1 MMPNNKSISE
11 AMLDCY
17 QVSKNFG
24 GLQALS
30 DVNLRVKEG
39 TVHSLI
45 GPNGAGKSTLLNV
58 ITGMI
63 VPTHGSV
70 VFDGKP
76 LGNVSPHEINQL
88 GMAKVFQTPAI
99 FPEMSLLQNV
109 CIPALAARDGA
120 FKLNMFDRGEGDP
133 IESFAEETLAE
144 VGLQEVMH
152 SEARFLSRGDKR
164 RLELAIC
171 IAHRPKLLLL
181 DEPTAGMARHETE
194 STIELLRKI
203 SKSGMTMVI
212 VEHDM
217 NVVFALSDIISVLA
231 QGSIIAEGNPD
242 DVKGN
247 PKVIEAYLGEEQE

>member
-1 MMPNNKSISE
+1 MPNSKSLSE

-24 GLQALS
+24 GLQALD

-39 TVHSLI
+39 TIHSLI

-63 VPTHGSV
+63 TPTHGSV
-70 VFDGKP
+70 VFNGKP
-76 LGNVSPHEINQL
+76 LGNVKPHQINQL

-99 FPEMSLLQNV
+99 FPEMSLLLNV

-120 FKLNMFDRGEGDP
+120 FKLNMFDNNAGDP

-144 VGLQEVMH
+144 VGLENVMNT
-152 SEARFLSRGDKR
+152 EARFLSRGDKR

-171 IAHRPKLLLL
+171 LAHRPKLLLL

-194 STIELLRKI
+194 QTIELLRKI
-203 SKSGMTMVI
+203 SESGMTMVI

-217 NVVFALSDIISVLA
+217 NVVFALSTVISVLA
-231 QGSIIAEGNPD
+231 QGTIIAEGNPD
-242 DVKGN
+242 EVKGN